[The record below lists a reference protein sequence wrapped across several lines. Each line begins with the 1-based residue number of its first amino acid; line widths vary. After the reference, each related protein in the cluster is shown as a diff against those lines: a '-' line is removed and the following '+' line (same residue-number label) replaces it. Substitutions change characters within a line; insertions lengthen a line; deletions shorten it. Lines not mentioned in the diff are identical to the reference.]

1 MLLEP
6 FDLMIIV
13 DITDIHG
20 KTARIEEISVMLRD
34 ADLVILSGDITH
46 FGGEEDVARVVESFR
61 RYNSRIFA
69 VAGNCDY
76 PGVEAWLSRQE
87 MNLHARCVSIGQ
99 LTLVGLGGSLPTPA
113 GSTPNEYTE
122 DDLRFFLDE
131 AAKCLPEDSTLLL
144 VSHQPPIN
152 TVCDQ
157 IGGMHVGSNSVRF
170 FIERYQPAVCFT
182 GHIHEGGGVDK
193 IGKTKIINPG
203 PLHHGGY
210 AIAEIGI
217 DGLTQDGQV
226 VYQV

>member
-1 MLLEP
+1 MLMEP
-6 FDLMIIV
+6 FDLMKIV

-20 KTARIEEISVMLRD
+20 KTARIEVISGVLRD

-46 FGGEEDVARVVESFR
+46 FGGEEDVARVVENFR

-69 VAGNCDY
+69 VAGNCDSQ
-76 PGVEAWLSRQE
+76 GVEAWLSRQE
-87 MNLHARCVSIGQ
+87 LNLHARCVSIGQ

-144 VSHQPPIN
+144 VS
-152 TVCDQ
+152 
-157 IGGMHVGSNSVRF
+157 
-170 FIERYQPAVCFT
+170 PAVCFT
-182 GHIHEGGGVDK
+182 GHIHEGRGVDK

-210 AIAEIGI
+210 AMAEIGI
-217 DGLTQDGQV
+217 DGLMQDGQV